1 MQARQATKRSSIEE
15 KLKVEKD
22 AAKRILLKRRAAKA
36 AQIEAAREER
46 KSRQTEFK
54 KQQEKEAV
62 RIRQHAAAVKRDR
75 EAQLKKRREREAAA
89 RARSQADY
97 QATIASDVSLLPCS
111 RLRISV
117 CPLTMPPI
125 FLAIRFPSG
134 A

>member
-62 RIRQHAAAVKRDR
+62 RIRQHAAAHLLVLLLRNR
-75 EAQLKKRREREAAA
+75 VTVFLI
-89 RARSQADY
+89 RALESPQAF
-97 QATIASDVSLLPCS
+97 ACCV
-111 RLRISV
+111 
-117 CPLTMPPI
+117 
-125 FLAIRFPSG
+125 
-134 A
+134 